1 MTLLCQART
10 RPKLTHSQPQNG
22 PNASAILLDAHHIG
36 TSNNEVQTV
45 CRNQA
50 AGTFYTHE
58 GVLYNPL
65 GFALLKDALSHPGPG
80 KISRLD
86 LGKVCST
93 YLTEGLDLTEFLL
106 SENAI
111 LGAVVTVL
119 TYQPG
124 TLVEPAIRREYH
136 NHAMFL
142 NCVSAD
148 SYNLYH
154 SLRSIPQALFLWAT
168 PLAVWSFMKKIFG
181 AAVQNTWLH
190 SPCTLFYH

>member
-1 MTLLCQART
+1 MAPLSKPATSFTLT
-10 RPKLTHSQPQNG
+10 RSQPQNG
-22 PNASAILLDAHHIG
+22 PNASAVLLDAHHIG

-86 LGKVCST
+86 LGRVCST

-124 TLVEPAIRREYH
+124 TLVEPAIRRKYLQ
-136 NHAMFL
+136 HACGL
-142 NCVSAD
+142 C
-148 SYNLYH
+148 
-154 SLRSIPQALFLWAT
+154 
-168 PLAVWSFMKKIFG
+168 
-181 AAVQNTWLH
+181 
-190 SPCTLFYH
+190 